1 MMPGRRFCY
10 IAIFNPPP
18 LAMSTSEIQ
27 FGLDH
32 VMLRVLD
39 LERSL
44 AFYRDILGMHVVR
57 HTDYESG
64 RFTNVFL
71 SFDQSTQSSLELT
84 WNWDQKE
91 PYERGG
97 AFGHLA
103 LMVQDVH
110 QAVRYLEEQGVRIKT
125 PPKQMNHGK
134 RTIAFVFDPDE
145 YLIELVEPL
154 ALPS

>member
-1 MMPGRRFCY
+1 
-10 IAIFNPPP
+10 
-18 LAMSTSEIQ
+18 MSTSDIQ

-39 LERSL
+39 LQRSL
-44 AFYRDILGMHVVR
+44 AFYRDILGMKVVR

-71 SFDQSTQSSLELT
+71 SFDEATQSSLELT
-84 WNWDQKE
+84 YNWDQSE
-91 PYERGG
+91 PYEKGR

-103 LMVQDVH
+103 LSVKDVH
-110 QAVRYLEEQGVRIKT
+110 QAVNVLQERGVTIKT

-134 RTIAFVFDPDE
+134 RTIAFVLDPDE
-145 YLIELVEPL
+145 NLIELVEPL
-154 ALPS
+154 AVS